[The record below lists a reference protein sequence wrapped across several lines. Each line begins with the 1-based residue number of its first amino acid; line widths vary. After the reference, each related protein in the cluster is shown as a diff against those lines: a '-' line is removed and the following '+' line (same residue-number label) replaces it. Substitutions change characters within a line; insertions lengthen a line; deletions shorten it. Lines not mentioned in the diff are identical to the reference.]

1 MKPGLQILIIFIVFF
16 EKILKVLY
24 SLYKY
29 ETITWL
35 ARSGKEV
42 EARR

>member
-1 MKPGLQILIIFIVFF
+1 MQPGLKFLIISIVFF
-16 EKILKVLY
+16 EKILKILY
-24 SLYKY
+24 SLYEY